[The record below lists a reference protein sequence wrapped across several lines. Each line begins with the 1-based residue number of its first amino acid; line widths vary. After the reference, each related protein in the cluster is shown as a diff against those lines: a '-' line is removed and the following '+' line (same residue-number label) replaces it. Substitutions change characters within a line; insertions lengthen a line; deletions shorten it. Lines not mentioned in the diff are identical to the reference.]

1 MAEALGEAILVLRT
15 DDSAF
20 AGGVSRAE
28 GQAQKLG
35 GTLDR
40 ASGSS
45 SKLAGEM
52 LRSGQSAEQMSRG
65 FEQAGAR
72 VEGSANAQRNAMQNL
87 GFQLNDVATMFA
99 LGANATQIFAS
110 QGGQIIQV
118 LQQMAANS
126 AQSGSA
132 AGEASGDIE
141 GMGDTVLETADKAK
155 DMGGTLGKVANFLSG
170 PWGIALTVAI
180 TALSP
185 FIAGLF
191 ESEEALKSVEFASD
205 GLGESQA
212 ILAGVMDRTTLSMK
226 TQTAQSIALARA
238 NAALGLV
245 NALGQ
250 QSDAREAQQKIVQGG
265 LGDLRLSPGP
275 MGFGPLTRANNGQD
289 VVEKFRRGTI
299 TEDQAVEQLRLRM
312 DSGRL
317 SPQKFQEVAGSI
329 VNDARSTAAVKNFED
344 VLAALNGDQ
353 DAARRI
359 LGPQGGSGG
368 GRAGGARA
376 RSGPAPRTEAEKQAD
391 FDREALAIQRD
402 TLQARLELANSADDR
417 ASIQEELLSLERDQR
432 IAEIEAS
439 DLGRERKDALI
450 AQVTALLGITP
461 LVDEQSN
468 MILSANRGLEGAII
482 SRERMA
488 QIEREA
494 EALAEEQYRIEAEAL
509 QLQLELADTDAERK
523 AIALKILDAE
533 DAALRAKLEAV
544 IASQVAT
551 EAERQR
557 AQIALDALNATA
569 GTRRAAVGRQN
580 ETALEGSLRG
590 LNATPGQINEALD
603 GISIDGLETLNEGL
617 TQAILGAESLGDV
630 FSRVADQIIA
640 DLLRIAIQ
648 QAIIRPLANALFGGG
663 GEGGGGGGFFGGLFG
678 GGGLFGSLFGGGGGA
693 TGPFSLSSV
702 GGLVSGFAG
711 GFATGGTIP
720 TGKFAVVGEEGP
732 ELAFA
737 APGGLGIMSNP
748 ASRRMLGSS
757 GGGTSVT
764 IPINVDATGADA
776 AAIARLNA
784 KLDQM
789 RDELP
794 GTIVT
799 TVRDARE
806 RRLIG

>member
-118 LQQMAANS
+118 LQQMAQNS

-132 AGEASGDIE
+132 AEAATGDIE

-155 DMGGTLGKVANFLSG
+155 DMGGTLGKVAGFLSG
-170 PWGIALTVAI
+170 PWGIALTVAL

-185 FIAGLF
+185 FIGQLF
-191 ESEEALKSVEFASD
+191 AAEDALADVEFASSR
-205 GLGESQA
+205 LG
-212 ILAGVMDRTTLSMK
+212 D
-226 TQTAQSIALARA
+226 AQSILGGVLDKTTGQINTQSQALLALARA
-238 NAALGLV
+238 QAAAGAV
-245 NALGQ
+245 GALQ
-250 QSDAREAQQKIVQGG
+250 RRAEARSELDSISRGG
-265 LGDLRLSPGP
+265 LGDLTFEGGGPMSPGRIVRRET
-275 MGFGPLTRANNGQD
+275 GAGIVDAYRNGQMSGAEAERRLRSFAD
-289 VVEKFRRGTI
+289 KGIISQEDYFRAA
-299 TEDQAVEQLRLRM
+299 QAVT
-312 DSGRL
+312 
-317 SPQKFQEVAGSI
+317 A
-329 VNDARSTAAVKNFED
+329 DAVEAENIKLFEETQ
-344 VLAALNGDQ
+344 AALSG
-353 DAARRI
+353 DAAAGRRI
-359 LGPQGGSGG
+359 FGPQGGGSRTRTRRG
-368 GRAGGARA
+368 
-376 RSGPAPRTEAEKQAD
+376 RSGPEPRTEAEKAAD
-391 FDREALAIQRD
+391 FDEQTYAIERE
-402 TLQARLELANSADDR
+402 TLQARLELATSAEER
-417 ASIQEELLSLERDQR
+417 AGIQDKLLSLEREQR

-461 LVDEQSN
+461 LVDEQGN

-580 ETALEGSLRG
+580 ETALEGYLRG